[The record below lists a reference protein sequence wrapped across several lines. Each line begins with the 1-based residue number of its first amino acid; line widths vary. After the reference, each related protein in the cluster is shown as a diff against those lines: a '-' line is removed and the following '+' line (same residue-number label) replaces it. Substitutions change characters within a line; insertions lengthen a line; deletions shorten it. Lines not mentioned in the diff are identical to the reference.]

1 MGVKIDKDRKVV
13 ASLFSSIAPVYD
25 TLNRTL
31 SLGRDRIW
39 RRELVRGA
47 DLPPNG
53 LVLDLCTGTGD
64 VALTFLTERPEFKGM
79 VYAVDFSALM
89 VDKAREKIA
98 HLGPPYPVRV
108 EFLMGD
114 ALDLQFPDDKFDI
127 VSVAFGIRNF
137 ANLRQG
143 LEEIHRVLKPGGQAN
158 ILEFFSDNPAGRVVR
173 WYLDYVVTTIGDAV
187 SRTEAYTYLRRSSS
201 EFISRKGFEETLLR
215 LGFTDLSSKHVTFGV
230 AHIVRARKGKAG

>member
-1 MGVKIDKDRKVV
+1 MGIHVDKDRKVI
-13 ASLFSSIAPVYD
+13 AAMFSSIAPVYD

-47 DLPPNG
+47 DLPADG

-64 VALTFLTERPEFKGM
+64 LALAFLTDRPEYKGM

-89 VDKAREKIA
+89 VDKARGKIA
-98 HLGPPYPVRV
+98 RLGAPYPVRV

-127 VSVAFGIRNF
+127 VSVAFGVRNF
-137 ANLRQG
+137 TNLEQG
-143 LEEIHRVLKPGGQAN
+143 LEEMHRVLKPGGQAN

-173 WYLDYVVTTIGDAV
+173 WYLDCMVTTIGNMV
-187 SRTEAYTYLRRSSS
+187 SRTRAYSYLRKSSS
-201 EFISRKGFEETLLR
+201 EFISRKGFEESLR
-215 LGFTDLSSKHVTFGV
+215 AFGFTDISSQSLTFGV
-230 AHIVRARKGKAG
+230 AHIVRARKGQSG